1 MFPFKGYWTP
11 VYFGALS
18 CEKALCYAH
27 SEVVIFVRR
36 PRNFLRPLLK
46 CWNRM
51 WIFVRLALQRN
62 YRETGKLQGNR
73 EIAGKQGDCRE
84 TVNCYYS
91 YVEIAGKQG
100 NCRETGELQGNRGI
114 TGKQR
119 NYRFL
124 AELFKHMRSC
134 NLTATNCRIPRP
146 SKNTHVL

>member
-1 MFPFKGYWTP
+1 MIFSMLISVAFYLKNMRGRNRVVFPFKGYWTP

-51 WIFVRLALQRN
+51 WIFVRR
-62 YRETGKLQGNR
+62 
-73 EIAGKQGDCRE
+73 
-84 TVNCYYS
+84 
-91 YVEIAGKQG
+91 

-114 TGKQR
+114 TGKQG
-119 NYRFL
+119 NYRET
-124 AELFKHMRSC
+124 AELQVFSG
-134 NLTATNCRIPRP
+134 TFQ
-146 SKNTHVL
+146 THAKLQFNRHKLQDSSAF